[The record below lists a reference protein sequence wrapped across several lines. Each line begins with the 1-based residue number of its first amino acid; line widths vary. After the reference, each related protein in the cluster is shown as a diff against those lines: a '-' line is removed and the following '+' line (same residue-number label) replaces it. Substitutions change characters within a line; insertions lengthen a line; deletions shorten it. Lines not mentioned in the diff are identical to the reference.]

1 MLRYDRLI
9 PGYSLMEAPEHRD
22 VIAEHLWHIFEAVS
36 LQTYLGSLRHS
47 WGIGEHPWFEFR
59 QQAVTLHTLLAPNR
73 LLSFDTVI
81 ELYRNQNLLSQEFT
95 MASVPREEWMRT
107 WERYRTIKTQQEG
120 IQFPDMDAK
129 VQAIEDG
136 RRLTK
141 WTIEWWKLL
150 CCSVVLDPNDP
161 HPAHYISRFRSI
173 CRRQARD
180 AYSRS
185 WDRNRI
191 NDLAGMGQELQIQ
204 FGDLMRTELGDIA
217 KWDFWSHHTMP
228 HYRDAFYRIKKHFGF
243 FDSWPKP
250 NSRIE

>member
-1 MLRYDRLI
+1 
-9 PGYSLMEAPEHRD
+9 MEAPEHRE

-36 LQTYLGSLRHS
+36 QQSYLGSLRLAWS
-47 WGIGEHPWFEFR
+47 TTSLPLYELR
-59 QQAVTLHTLLAPNR
+59 QHTVTLHTLLAPNR
-73 LLSFDTVI
+73 SLAIDSVI
-81 ELYRNQNLLSQEFT
+81 ELYRNQNLLPQEFT
-95 MASVPREEWMRT
+95 IASAPREEWTRT

-120 IQFPDMDAK
+120 IQFPDMES
-129 VQAIEDG
+129 VVEAIEDS

-180 AYSRS
+180 AYSMS

-191 NDLAGMGQELQIQ
+191 NDLAGTGYELQIQ
-204 FGDLMRTELGDIA
+204 FGELMRTELGDIA
-217 KWDFWSHHTMP
+217 KWDFWRHHTLP
-228 HYRDAFYRIKKHFGF
+228 QYREAVYQIKKHFGF
-243 FDSWPKP
+243 FESWLKP
-250 NSRIE
+250 DSRIE